1 VRSRL
6 ALLDRDGTINVEKN
20 YVLDP
25 ADLELIPNA
34 AAGIRRLRELG
45 LKVAVV
51 TNQSP
56 IGRGL
61 LTQDGL
67 DGIHE
72 RLAALLEGEGARLDG
87 IYVCPHAPGDGCRCR
102 KPGLELLERAAA
114 DLGADLSR
122 SFFIGDKRIDI
133 ECGRAAGATTI
144 LVATGY
150 GPLQSFDPG
159 RGPDARADDLLGAAR
174 FIESLVGDS

>member
-20 YVLDP
+20 YILDP

-45 LKVAVV
+45 LKVAVI

-61 LTQDGL
+61 LTRSGL
-67 DGIHE
+67 DEIH
-72 RLAALLEGEGARLDG
+72 RKLTTLLEAEGARLDG

-114 DLGADLSR
+114 ELDADLSR
-122 SFFIGDKRIDI
+122 SFFVGDKRIDI
-133 ECGRAAGATTI
+133 ESGRAAGATTI

-150 GPLQSFDPG
+150 GPLQTFEPG
-159 RGPDARADDLLGAAR
+159 CGPDARVDDLLGAAT
-174 FIESLVGDS
+174 FIESVVARP